1 MSCVSIIEFDIFSSG
16 KSVSVLLGASVPAPL
31 ADDVS
36 EDNAELRRNLPP
48 SPGAATCSA
57 STIPRP
63 QPCTVNFQSAARVQ
77 RIPGTMLLS
86 AQPISQLPPGPGQWQ
101 HPHNVT
107 QWPVSCVPVLPLCL
121 LCNLAAGEDQE
132 GEPELVTQHRHRAPA
147 GDSWARSTL
156 PWVHGMIISCGCQ
169 ISWLGF

>member
-1 MSCVSIIEFDIFSSG
+1 MSQLLNLIYFRLERVCLFSSARL
-16 KSVSVLLGASVPAPL
+16 SPAPL

-77 RIPGTMLLS
+77 SPADTRHNAAICS
-86 AQPISQLPPGPGQWQ
+86 AHLPASSGPGQWQ

-107 QWPVSCVPVLPLCL
+107 QWPVSCVPVLPLCVSSVISQL
-121 LCNLAAGEDQE
+121 DRIKKEN
-132 GEPELVTQHRHRAPA
+132 P
-147 GDSWARSTL
+147 SWAHSTDTGLL
-156 PWVHGMIISCGCQ
+156 PGTAGLPALF
-169 ISWLGF
+169 LGFMG

>member
-1 MSCVSIIEFDIFSSG
+1 MDDE
-16 KSVSVLLGASVPAPL
+16 SVSVLLGPSVPAPL

-48 SPGAATCSA
+48 SPGVATCSA

-121 LCNLAAGEDQE
+121 RSVISQLDRIKMEN
-132 GEPELVTQHRHRAPA
+132 P
-147 GDSWARSTL
+147 SWAHSTDTGLL
-156 PWVHGMIISCGCQ
+156 PGTAGLPAIF
-169 ISWLGF
+169 LGFMG